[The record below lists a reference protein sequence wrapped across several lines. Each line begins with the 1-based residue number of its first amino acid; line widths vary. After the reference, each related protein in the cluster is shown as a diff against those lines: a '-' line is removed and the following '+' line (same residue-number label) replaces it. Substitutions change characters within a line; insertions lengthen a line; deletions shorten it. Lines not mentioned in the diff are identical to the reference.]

1 MHKTGPSSAE
11 KAPNS
16 SRENPVFP
24 PPLPSLAS
32 PHPSSQPFPKAHPT
46 RSDSPQPIGMFVS
59 SIPLIVMHPC
69 VAPAL
74 ALRWPSSLPCTAQA
88 TEHRVRAVTTLA
100 RGGILYLMSPR
111 VKKTLL
117 LSYELQR
124 IVVYSN
130 VWWEEL
136 SQTKMSDNISAA
148 SHEGWA
154 LERWE
159 GQQRAEC
166 RKTCGR
172 GAKQTKIMGMGY
184 STPRLD
190 LWQGYS
196 SCRNNGRFLTC
207 HVTVHRVSTG
217 HQGLSCPHHRRADVH
232 HSIRWNVRLC
242 QTAHLQPA
250 KNCWPCWAE

>member
-1 MHKTGPSSAE
+1 
-11 KAPNS
+11 
-16 SRENPVFP
+16 
-24 PPLPSLAS
+24 
-32 PHPSSQPFPKAHPT
+32 
-46 RSDSPQPIGMFVS
+46 MFVS
-59 SIPLIVMHPC
+59 SIPLTVMHPC

-74 ALRWPSSLPCTAQA
+74 ALRWPSSLPCTTQA

-100 RGGILYLMSPR
+100 RGGILYLMSLR

-117 LSYELQR
+117 LSYEVQR

-130 VWWEEL
+130 VWCEEL
-136 SQTKMSDNISAA
+136 SQTKMSDNTSAA

-184 STPRLD
+184 STRRRD
-190 LWQGYS
+190 LWRGIHLVEITGDNLTLGQG
-196 SCRNNGRFLTC
+196 
-207 HVTVHRVSTG
+207 STPLFR
-217 HQGLSCPHHRRADVH
+217 QAPARRASCDPLG
-232 HSIRWNVRLC
+232 WL
-242 QTAHLQPA
+242 LGDGPA
-250 KNCWPCWAE
+250 